1 MVRRWLLL
9 LGSALFLLVGSD
21 MVRAVDST
29 DILAKAL
36 AFTDEEFLHLSP
48 AALAARQRLLLSSD
62 YTGIAVNAPAS
73 IMTGQHDKLPL
84 VLAMRMGGDRDW
96 EVGLRDNC
104 ILVGTNLHTG
114 KVHFANGLAS
124 DKELTSRGG
133 RIKQPKGP
141 KPPGLAVVAAQI
153 IELDPRNRL
162 PLPWDTGLW
171 SLGVLY
177 YDWPSNT
184 VTVKLEGNGP
194 AEQPAG
200 RAIFPVSTGGGDLP
214 SYQPT
219 AKTPPYPVAGVAF
232 TVEAKTVQDQQQ
244 LIVHGAFTTT
254 IKDYHLASPGSGP
267 SGPAA
272 IVPVTLVILGLDWK
286 FPRPFTWVVPVQDRS
301 AVTPGKTVQ
310 GTFAIDAMAGGVTP
324 LDPGRYVAY
333 IIMDGG
339 IFGPQ
344 PFQVTKP

>member
-1 MVRRWLLL
+1 MIATSEIVANILNLTEEEYF
-9 LGSALFLLVGSD
+9 SAG
-21 MVRAVDST
+21 T
-29 DILAKAL
+29 
-36 AFTDEEFLHLSP
+36 T
-48 AALAARQRLLLSSD
+48 ALAARQRALLSSD

-219 AKTPPYPVAGVAF
+219 AKTPPCPAAGAAF

-244 LIVHGAFTTT
+244 LIIHGAFTTT
-254 IKDYHLASPGSGP
+254 IKCYHLATSPDSGP
-267 SGPAA
+267 SGPAV
-272 IVPVTLVILGLDWK
+272 IVPVTLAILGLDWK
-286 FPRPFTWVVPVQDRS
+286 FPRPFTWAVPVQDRG
-301 AVTPGKTVQ
+301 AVAPGKTAH
-310 GTFAIDAMAGGVTP
+310 GTFAIDALAGGFSP

-344 PFQVTKP
+344 PFQVTRL

>member
-1 MVRRWLLL
+1 MIATSEIVANILNLTEEEYF
-9 LGSALFLLVGSD
+9 S
-21 MVRAVDST
+21 VDR
-29 DILAKAL
+29 I
-36 AFTDEEFLHLSP
+36 
-48 AALAARQRLLLSSD
+48 ALAARQRLLLSSD

-73 IMTGQHDKLPL
+73 IRTGQHSKLPL
-84 VLAMRMGGDRDW
+84 VMAMRMSGDRDW

-133 RIKQPKGP
+133 RIKQPKGS

-162 PLPWDTGLW
+162 HLPWDTGLW

-194 AEQPAG
+194 AEQPAV
-200 RAIFPVSTGGGDLP
+200 RAIFPISTGGGDLP

-219 AKTPPYPVAGVAF
+219 AKTPPYPAAGAVF
-232 TVEAKTVQDQQQ
+232 TVEAKKVQDQPQ

-254 IKDYHLASPGSGP
+254 IKDYHLATSPGSGP

-272 IVPVTLVILGLDWK
+272 IVPITFVILGLDWK
-286 FPRPFTWVVPVQDRS
+286 FPRPFTWAVPVQERS
-301 AVTPGKTVQ
+301 SVAPGKTAH
-310 GTFAIDAMAGGVTP
+310 GTFAIDALAGGVTP

-333 IIMDGG
+333 IIMDGR

-344 PFQVTKP
+344 SFQVTRL

>member
-9 LGSALFLLVGSD
+9 LGAALFLLVGGD
-21 MVRAVDST
+21 MVRAANST

-36 AFTDEEFLHLSP
+36 AFTDEEFHHLSP

-73 IMTGQHDKLPL
+73 IRTGQHDKLPL
-84 VLAMRMGGDRDW
+84 VLAMRMSGDRDW

-124 DKELTSRGG
+124 DKELSSRGG

-141 KPPGLAVVAAQI
+141 KPSGLAVVAAQI
-153 IELDPRNRL
+153 IELEPRTRL
-162 PLPWDTGLW
+162 HLPWDAGLW

-184 VTVKLEGNGP
+184 VTVTLEGNRP
-194 AEQPAG
+194 AERPVG
-200 RAIFPVSTGGGDLP
+200 RAIFPVSTGGDLP

-219 AKTPPYPVAGVAF
+219 AKTPPYPVAGAAF
-232 TVEAKTVQDQQQ
+232 TVEAKTVQVQQQ
-244 LIVHGAFTTT
+244 LIVHGSFTTT
-254 IKDYHLASPGSGP
+254 IKDYHLTFSPGSGP

-272 IVPVTLVILGLDWK
+272 IVPITFVILGLDWK
-286 FPRPFTWVVPVQDRS
+286 FPRPFTWAVPVQDRS
-301 AVTPGKTVQ
+301 VAPGKIVH
-310 GTFAIDAMAGGVTP
+310 GAFAIDAMAGGVTP

-333 IIMDGG
+333 IIMDGR

-344 PFQVTKP
+344 SFQVTNP